1 MADVKSADPWQ
12 ALRRFTSARIGL
24 GRAGASLPTAEILRF
39 GLAHAEARD
48 AVHLAL
54 DVAGLEAAL
63 RPRYGPSLVV
73 HSRAPDRASYLLRPD
88 LGRRLDDA
96 SASLL
101 AHTGGRPA
109 EGYDLAFVVADG
121 LSALAVQRHAPAL
134 LDEIAPLLP
143 ADWTLAPPVVALQ
156 GRVALGD
163 EIGERLAARMLVMLI
178 GERPGLSSPDSLGA
192 YLTWDPR
199 PGRSDAQ
206 RNCVSNIRPEGLAYF
221 AAARRIAWLLS
232 ESRRLKLTGVGLKD
246 RSDLLA

>member
-1 MADVKSADPWQ
+1 MKSADPWQ

-54 DVAGLEAAL
+54 DVAALETAL
-63 RPRYGPSLVV
+63 RTRHGPGLVV
-73 HSRAPDRASYLLRPD
+73 HSSASDRASYLLRPD
-88 LGRRLDDA
+88 LGRQLEDT
-96 SASLL
+96 SAALL
-101 AHTGGRPA
+101 SQAAGQRTG
-109 EGYDLAFVVADG
+109 GYDLAFVVADG

-134 LDEIAPLLP
+134 LDALLP
-143 ADWTLAPPVVALQ
+143 ILPTDWTLAPPVIAVH

-163 EIGERLAARMLVMLI
+163 EIGEWLGARMLVMLI

-192 YLTWDPR
+192 YLTWDPL

-206 RNCVSNIRPEGLAYF
+206 RNCVSNIRPEGLDYP
-221 AAARRIAWLLS
+221 AAARKIAWLLT
-232 ESRRLKLTGVGLKD
+232 ESRRLQLSGVGLKD